1 RSPGCR
7 VGSRLGAATCGETR
21 GRPVA
26 PALGRDRRGR
36 ADDRLQLVRLRQTAA
51 ASDRERARRMCR
63 ARPGSALM
71 NFSMFQVL
79 PWIEWVA
86 ASALGQAI
94 SKSSWAF
101 AVIESVH
108 LLALAV
114 IGGAVLMVDLRLLG
128 FGLRADA
135 AGGDETRRARF
146 DAVVVWRRLGRPL
159 DRVRIAYRRVLSRS
173 RAPRRMLPSA

>member
-1 RSPGCR
+1 
-7 VGSRLGAATCGETR
+7 
-21 GRPVA
+21 
-26 PALGRDRRGR
+26 
-36 ADDRLQLVRLRQTAA
+36 
-51 ASDRERARRMCR
+51 
-63 ARPGSALM
+63 M

-94 SKSSWAF
+94 SQSSWAF

-128 FGLRADA
+128 FGLRAQ
-135 AGGDETRRARF
+135 
-146 DAVVVWRRLGRPL
+146 PL
-159 DRVRIAYRRVLSRS
+159 DRLARDAWPWFVGSWVVMIVTGVLLFVSEPLKLYFSTPFFWKMIFLLSGSLFAVTVRRKVTLAGDGRTHPVVLKLVGLVSLLLWF
-173 RAPRRMLPSA
+173 AVGSAGRWIGFG

>member
-1 RSPGCR
+1 
-7 VGSRLGAATCGETR
+7 
-21 GRPVA
+21 
-26 PALGRDRRGR
+26 
-36 ADDRLQLVRLRQTAA
+36 
-51 ASDRERARRMCR
+51 
-63 ARPGSALM
+63 M

-128 FGLRADA
+128 FGLRAQ
-135 AGGDETRRARF
+135 
-146 DAVVVWRRLGRPL
+146 PL
-159 DRVRIAYRRVLSRS
+159 DRVARDAWPWFVGSWVVMIVTGVLLFVSEPLKLYFSTPFFWKMIFLLSGSLFAVTVRRKVTLAGDGRTPPVVMKLVGLVSLLLWS
-173 RAPRRMLPSA
+173 GVGSAGRWIGFG

>member
-1 RSPGCR
+1 
-7 VGSRLGAATCGETR
+7 
-21 GRPVA
+21 
-26 PALGRDRRGR
+26 
-36 ADDRLQLVRLRQTAA
+36 
-51 ASDRERARRMCR
+51 
-63 ARPGSALM
+63 M

-94 SKSSWAF
+94 SQSSWAF

-128 FGLRADA
+128 FGLRAQP
-135 AGGDETRRARF
+135 
-146 DAVVVWRRLGRPL
+146 V
-159 DRVRIAYRRVLSRS
+159 DRVARDAWPWFVGSWVVMIVTGVLLFVSEPLKLYFSTPFFWKMIFLLSGSLFAVTVRRKVTLAGDGRTPPVVMKLVGLVS
-173 RAPRRMLPSA
+173 LLLWFGVGSAGRWIGFG